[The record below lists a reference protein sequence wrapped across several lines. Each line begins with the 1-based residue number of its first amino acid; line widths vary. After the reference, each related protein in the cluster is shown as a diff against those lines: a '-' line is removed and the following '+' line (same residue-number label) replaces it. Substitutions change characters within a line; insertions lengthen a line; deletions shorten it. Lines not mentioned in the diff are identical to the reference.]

1 MDCYDNSYKK
11 CIKCGKTIN
20 AYDEGTITGSSGYM
34 CKSCY
39 DKWADESDSYNNDYK
54 EPEEGENAPE
64 YYNCSRCGEKAYY
77 DDGYYPYCSNCA
89 NHPEKCPGCG
99 MQMTE
104 INGIYCCL
112 NINCYRYNNPYDND
126 PDHYDLPSED

>member
-1 MDCYDNSYKK
+1 MKCWICENEAVISKPIGWDASDILSDRNCEPSKFKRSY
-11 CIKCGKTIN
+11 
-20 AYDEGTITGSSGYM
+20 

-112 NINCYRYNNPYDND
+112 NI
-126 PDHYDLPSED
+126 